1 MLCDEW
7 EIYYNSGPTSFT
19 NVDSDDED
27 FERVNVTHS
36 MQRLGIKIIGYA
48 SLNSENH
55 KIINI
60 ELSL

>member
-1 MLCDEW
+1 L
-7 EIYYNSGPTSFT
+7 
-19 NVDSDDED
+19 DSDDED